1 MVLGHCALVGLAALW
16 AVHAGPCRLSVLTP
30 GWPSTS
36 WGGRSSPQ
44 LPCCPLSSQHFVC
57 AKCEKPFLGHR
68 HYEKKGLAYCETHY
82 NQVGPGGRQWRAGPV
97 KPGARGRLGAVGA
110 FREAR
115 WHEWLECSQHPLG
128 QERTRV
134 APSEPVLGAKAR
146 PCAGRPGRLWPQ
158 RAVGTE

>member
-1 MVLGHCALVGLAALW
+1 MLITEQAPQRATLPQVPHQHAAAGTEVAAGKSSSGQDGAGSLSIRKGVGLAALR
-16 AVHAGPCRLSVLTP
+16 AVHAGPCRLPVLTP

-82 NQVGPGGRQWRAGPV
+82 NQVGPGGRQWTGRACE
-97 KPGARGRLGAVGA
+97 ARGQGAAGGSGGLQGG
-110 FREAR
+110 E
-115 WHEWLECSQHPLG
+115 
-128 QERTRV
+128 V
-134 APSEPVLGAKAR
+134 A
-146 PCAGRPGRLWPQ
+146 
-158 RAVGTE
+158 